1 MILYFPLSGTVRD
14 QVIFPKK
21 FYLLEVDETKES
33 PDLGIMKSI
42 ADEFAGIFQ
51 QKMDLVPTYQFL
63 VDHEMENCTIGS
75 IAKLDAYSILLSAE
89 LQISSPTRCY

>member
-1 MILYFPLSGTVRD
+1 MSL
-14 QVIFPKK
+14 Q
-21 FYLLEVDETKES
+21 
-33 PDLGIMKSI
+33 
-42 ADEFAGIFQ
+42 GIFQ

-89 LQISSPTRCY
+89 PQISSPTRCY